1 MPADFSDY
9 INLTIHDKDAGQLYR
24 EMIEVGRSVM
34 PDFNLRRGTLEDA
47 LFQSAAFLGATATN
61 SINRVPNGLMQG
73 LVSLMGYERPI
84 GIRATATAEVVLYGT
99 TGEVIPT
106 GTEFRYRYVN
116 TTAGYET
123 DYLFV
128 ASEDTIIVDG
138 GPPTGTIN
146 LVSSSF
152 EEMPEPVVGT
162 TTLMPLSTDTEIN
175 TVTFTSFQ
183 NGLNPL
189 TDQEYLNSAKTFL
202 ESIST
207 TFVTAKQLEAAILV
221 NFSYV
226 SRCKVYDLM
235 NAGIPDNTN
244 RPDLGVLT
252 FTPDTGKNL
261 ISSNYKGFVSIFLY
275 GYTGP
280 LTTDQIDEIQLFA
293 AERVMAGLEVG
304 VYNFKTTQLATSGGV
319 TVTAAIDSNYNISF
333 AEELIKLSISRFLSP
348 QNFPYEELSV
358 VSPRLRESTIISM
371 LLSSV
376 PGLRYVSSVQ
386 FTPPTPLSY
395 TVVAGSGETANAGGS
410 DVKITALSA
419 DVAKLQIGQ
428 RIRLTDASG
437 TAYTNNSIAVKSK
450 INATTFTI
458 ETDYTSTV
466 AASSLREHF
475 HETSTST
482 TLNFLNRGVLPDVP
496 VTAVTVTLSTESL

>member
-221 NFSYV
+221 NFS
-226 SRCKVYDLM
+226 
-235 NAGIPDNTN
+235 
-244 RPDLGVLT
+244 
-252 FTPDTGKNL
+252 
-261 ISSNYKGFVSIFLY
+261 
-275 GYTGP
+275 
-280 LTTDQIDEIQLFA
+280 
-293 AERVMAGLEVG
+293 
-304 VYNFKTTQLATSGGV
+304 
-319 TVTAAIDSNYNISF
+319 
-333 AEELIKLSISRFLSP
+333 
-348 QNFPYEELSV
+348 
-358 VSPRLRESTIISM
+358 
-371 LLSSV
+371 
-376 PGLRYVSSVQ
+376 
-386 FTPPTPLSY
+386 
-395 TVVAGSGETANAGGS
+395 
-410 DVKITALSA
+410 
-419 DVAKLQIGQ
+419 
-428 RIRLTDASG
+428 
-437 TAYTNNSIAVKSK
+437 
-450 INATTFTI
+450 
-458 ETDYTSTV
+458 
-466 AASSLREHF
+466 
-475 HETSTST
+475 
-482 TLNFLNRGVLPDVP
+482 
-496 VTAVTVTLSTESL
+496 